1 MLIQNW
7 AYQSSEGIPPPVR
20 ISFPLIFGLQR
31 ICHHYLPRK
40 ISLLS
45 EKKKAILS
53 KMHVLKQNLHETLK
67 MYIIWFDYLNKMCR
81 IFFVEIL
88 LFHLLFIN
96 WPAISNYVYFKFV
109 AFTYSNGC
117 LIIFSCSNILL
128 LVALESSKRI
138 MGRPMIFRLTT
149 KVRTAS
155 AHARREQWSI
165 ADL

>member
-1 MLIQNW
+1 MGLSVIRGHTAPSKDFLPTDLRTAKNL
-7 AYQSSEGIPPPVR
+7 PPLLAKEN
-20 ISFPLIFGLQR
+20 FPFE
-31 ICHHYLPRK
+31 CK
-40 ISLLS
+40 
-45 EKKKAILS
+45 EKKAILS
-53 KMHVLKQNLHETLK
+53 KMRVLKQNLHETLK
-67 MYIIWFDYLNKMCR
+67 MYIIWIDYLNKMCR

-138 MGRPMIFRLTT
+138 MGRPMIFRLT
-149 KVRTAS
+149 
-155 AHARREQWSI
+155 I
-165 ADL
+165 

>member
-1 MLIQNW
+1 
-7 AYQSSEGIPPPVR
+7 
-20 ISFPLIFGLQR
+20 
-31 ICHHYLPRK
+31 
-40 ISLLS
+40 
-45 EKKKAILS
+45 
-53 KMHVLKQNLHETLK
+53 
-67 MYIIWFDYLNKMCR
+67 MCR

-96 WPAISNYVYFKFV
+96 WPAISNYVYFSV
-109 AFTYSNGC
+109 AFTYSNEC

>member
-1 MLIQNW
+1 M
-7 AYQSSEGIPPPVR
+7 PPPVR
-20 ISFPLIFGLQR
+20 TSFPLIFGPQR

-45 EKKKAILS
+45 AKKKAILS

-67 MYIIWFDYLNKMCR
+67 IYIIWIDYLNKMCR

-109 AFTYSNGC
+109 AFTYSNEC

-138 MGRPMIFRLTT
+138 MGRPMIFRLTI

>member
-1 MLIQNW
+1 MG
-7 AYQSSEGIPPPVR
+7 SSVIRGPTAPSKDFLPADLR
-20 ISFPLIFGLQR
+20 TAKNLSPLLAKDSPFWVQR
-31 ICHHYLPRK
+31 
-40 ISLLS
+40 
-45 EKKKAILS
+45 KKAILS
-53 KMHVLKQNLHETLK
+53 KMRVLKQNLHETLK

-96 WPAISNYVYFKFV
+96 WLAISNYVYFKFV
-109 AFTYSNGC
+109 AFTYSNEC

-138 MGRPMIFRLTT
+138 MGRPMIFRLTI